1 MSKRYDIS
9 CEGELMP
16 MIKDIMAA
24 LAKRRFVIC
33 EVKSKASKTLEQLG
47 YYHGVILPRV
57 QAKFR
62 EDGNYY
68 SLAELND
75 FFNDMFYF
83 EEVVICGRIIK
94 RAKSKSGASKD
105 EMAEFITKVI
115 CWCNEQGI
123 YIPEPNTFEME
134 A

>member
-1 MSKRYDIS
+1 MAKRYDIS

-16 MIKDIMAA
+16 MVKDIMAA
-24 LAKRRFVIC
+24 LEKRRFVVC

-62 EDGNYY
+62 EDGNFY
-68 SLAELND
+68 SLAQIND

-83 EEVVICGRIIK
+83 DEVVICGRLIK
-94 RAKSKSGASKD
+94 QRKSKSGASKD
-105 EMAEFITKVI
+105 EMSEFLKNVI
-115 CWCNEQGI
+115 LWCEENGI
-123 YIPEPNTFEME
+123 HIPEPNTFEIG

>member
-1 MSKRYDIS
+1 MAKRYDIA
-9 CEGELMP
+9 CEGELMQ
-16 MIKDIMAA
+16 MIQDIMDA
-24 LAKRRFVIC
+24 LKKRRFIIC

-47 YYHGVILPRV
+47 YYYGVILPRV

-75 FFNDMFYF
+75 FFNDLFYY

-94 RAKSKSGASKD
+94 RRKSKSGASKD
-105 EMAEFITKVI
+105 EMCEFLNKVI
-115 CWCNEQGI
+115 LWCEEHGI
-123 YIPEPNTFEME
+123 YIPEPNTFQIG